1 MEKPET
7 ADKDDKG
14 DKYDKSMQDQIS
26 GLTYLHTHTFIC
38 IYIYIES
45 PWLLFI
51 QSVGIFAQV
60 TYGRGLLKIFNTG
73 KNFGFISPVFKGEDH
88 EGPPLPSS
96 VDEGLALVERV
107 EALIRNESYRN
118 SL

>member
-14 DKYDKSMQDQIS
+14 DKYDKSMQDQVS
-26 GLTYLHTHTFIC
+26 VHTFIC
-38 IYIYIES
+38 IRIYIYIES

-107 EALIRNESYRN
+107 EALVRNESYRN